1 VRRVDPA
8 AVVIAAALYLAP
20 SLVAYKRAHHQLGAI
35 AVINVLLGWTV
46 VGWVVALAM
55 ACSAVRA

>member
-1 VRRVDPA
+1 MDPA
-8 AVVIAAALYLAP
+8 GFLIVGAIYLAP
-20 SLVAYKRAHHQLGAI
+20 SLIAYKRAHHQLGAI

-55 ACSAVRA
+55 ACSAVR